1 MSEITNGW
9 QLDALM
15 LQRMFNLPPE
25 WQVCGIKTLDP
36 NRLGLGIIYE
46 GAVPLGVYK
55 KGKRE
60 GQTKWPPAKAC
71 RTFTVLKAEIDAFR
85 ASWEKETGI
94 CSACFGK
101 GKNAFRIP
109 AKSDDDYRECKRCQG
124 TGKAAGVAAST

>member
-25 WQVCGIKTLDP
+25 WQVCGIKILDF
-36 NRLGLGIIYE
+36 NRLDIGIIYK

-55 KGKRE
+55 TGRRKGW
-60 GQTKWPPAKAC
+60 TKWPSARAC
-71 RTFTVLKAEIDAFR
+71 LTFTVLKAEIDAFR
-85 ASWEKETGI
+85 ASWEQETGI

-101 GKNAFRIP
+101 GRNAFRIP
-109 AKSDDDYRECKRCQG
+109 AKSDADYRVCKRCQG
-124 TGKAAGVAAST
+124 TGKAAGVAT